1 VSKKIEPT
9 YYETKDLSYINKYFI
24 DPSDACAE
32 KKMENRKLMDE
43 AKRLTSIFYL
53 KGMLVYPKNYIKYP
67 E

>member
-1 VSKKIEPT
+1 MSNIEPT
-9 YYETKDLSYINKYFI
+9 YNEKRDLSFINKYFI
-24 DPSDACAE
+24 DPSDACAR

-43 AKRLTSIFYL
+43 AKRLTSIFYT